1 MATPFLNLMGSQ
13 PVASTAAATEVGAAA
28 ANINNLANLIRTAA
42 SVAGWKGASQGGQQQ
57 SLGQFMT
64 LFQQLLTSMTQI
76 QATAGAGAAQL
87 QVAKLTTEATVT
99 AAQSG
104 RYVVAPTGTVQ
115 PGPWHY
121 SFASTHPGSMG
132 VFRAVAGMLTAQIN
146 ASVGQSKAVDTQV
159 AAAIAQVALDYLGGW
174 LDAKLFPPS
183 AGAGTAPSTVVP
195 GTIPGTTVPGPPP
208 GTGSTVP
215 APLPGGVPTTVTV
228 AGTDP
233 GLTGTGLAGAAG
245 LGTATLGG
253 AGVHLG
259 AGGPGGFNAP
269 LAGTGVMLGGGAA
282 GAAAGGVIGAAGG
295 GAARGAAGATPM
307 VPYGGGAGAGGAGG
321 GDRPERRTELA
332 EDEEPWEQGE
342 APDAVLR

>member
-215 APLPGGVPTTVTV
+215 APCRAVSRPPSRWPAPTRASPAPGWPARRDWARPRWAAPAYTSAPAVP
-228 AGTDP
+228 AGSTP
-233 GLTGTGLAGAAG
+233 RS
-245 LGTATLGG
+245 
-253 AGVHLG
+253 
-259 AGGPGGFNAP
+259 P
-269 LAGTGVMLGGGAA
+269 
-282 GAAAGGVIGAAGG
+282 
-295 GAARGAAGATPM
+295 ARA
-307 VPYGGGAGAGGAGG
+307 
-321 GDRPERRTELA
+321 
-332 EDEEPWEQGE
+332 
-342 APDAVLR
+342 